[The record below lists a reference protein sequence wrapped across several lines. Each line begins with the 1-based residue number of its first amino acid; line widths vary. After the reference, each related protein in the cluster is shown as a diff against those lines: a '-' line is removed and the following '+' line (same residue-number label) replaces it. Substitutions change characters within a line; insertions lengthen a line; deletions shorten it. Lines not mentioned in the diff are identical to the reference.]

1 MKKIKYSRLFLVIA
15 FLSAHLFAVAQ
26 KNEKAKLTYDTAA
39 KVLYRTRLIEVT
51 EVIDTARLYAE
62 KTRLL
67 SEIDRLNMQLDST
80 NAQIKEARKLMNK
93 KKGGGNKLG
102 ELVFDP
108 QVNIVA
114 DPWSTEAPVMP
125 WDGEGLPRVRH

>member
-93 KKGGGNKLG
+93 KKGGGNNRTA
-102 ELVFDP
+102 EMPTPPAAVP
-108 QVNIVA
+108 
-114 DPWSTEAPVMP
+114 TETPKP
-125 WDGEGLPRVRH
+125 KKTKKQ